1 MYLTHLDEFHS
12 MYSRQLVNSVKGMVH
27 EEVHRCVPGEL

>member
-27 EEVHRCVPGEL
+27 RCVPGEL